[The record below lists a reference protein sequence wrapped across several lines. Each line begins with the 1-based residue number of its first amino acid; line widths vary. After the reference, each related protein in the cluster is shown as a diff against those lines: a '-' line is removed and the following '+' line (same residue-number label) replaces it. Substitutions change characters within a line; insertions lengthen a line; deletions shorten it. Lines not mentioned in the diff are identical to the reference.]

1 MFKFI
6 NVERENNIRKRKQNE
21 MIGNGNGN
29 WEKLHVRPFLS
40 HEICV
45 WSPGFDFIHPFLEF
59 HGKGQYFSRKLNYQM
74 LGHAYHW

>member
-29 WEKLHVRPFLS
+29 
-40 HEICV
+40 
-45 WSPGFDFIHPFLEF
+45 
-59 HGKGQYFSRKLNYQM
+59 
-74 LGHAYHW
+74 